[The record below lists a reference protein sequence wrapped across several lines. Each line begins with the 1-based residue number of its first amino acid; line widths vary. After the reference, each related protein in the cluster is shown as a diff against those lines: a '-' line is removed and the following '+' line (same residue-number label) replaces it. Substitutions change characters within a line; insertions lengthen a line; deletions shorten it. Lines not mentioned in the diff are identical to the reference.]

1 MKRWLEDISVEMGY
15 GGGINE
21 AVMAEGQRR
30 LVGPPAAGLPQE
42 PPQRTP
48 AEEEARLR
56 GLRDEQLRSIS
67 SRYHIVSEMK

>member
-1 MKRWLEDISVEMGY
+1 MKRWLEDISVEMGH
-15 GGGINE
+15 GGEINE

-30 LVGPPAAGLPQE
+30 LVGPPVAAGSHQE

-67 SRYHIVSEMK
+67 SRPHC